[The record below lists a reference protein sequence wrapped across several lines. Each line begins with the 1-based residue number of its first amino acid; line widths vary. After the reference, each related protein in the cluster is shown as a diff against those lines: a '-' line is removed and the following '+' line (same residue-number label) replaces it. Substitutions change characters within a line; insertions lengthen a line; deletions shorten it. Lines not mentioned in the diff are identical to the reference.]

1 MQQQQQHNSFAEKN
15 PAISP
20 YPHET
25 AAAAAM

>member
-1 MQQQQQHNSFAEKN
+1 MQQQQHNSSAEKN

-20 YPHET
+20 HPHET